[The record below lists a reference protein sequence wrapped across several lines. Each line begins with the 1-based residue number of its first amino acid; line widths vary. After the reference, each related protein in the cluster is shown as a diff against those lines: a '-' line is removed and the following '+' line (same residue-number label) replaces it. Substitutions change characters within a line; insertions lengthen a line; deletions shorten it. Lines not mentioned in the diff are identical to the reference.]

1 MEEITLRQR
10 FEAMNTGETIVVTA
24 TRPAIFVNAKRA
36 RIAVSTKA
44 VDGHIEVTKT
54 GDVSAPRVI
63 PKRAK
68 QKTLLEQLQGVTAS
82 QRLKLFEHFEL
93 CCGMNIGQCICPD
106 EVVEA
111 MPVKAVE
118 SPVIVPSGM
127 NDAMAR
133 FLAKVDS
140 RPIVEEVE
148 EVWELTSDRATLNED
163 GRWYR
168 YQYLVTNPKRR
179 RLVIVDEEDHNE
191 VVKIV
196 GQ

>member
-1 MEEITLRQR
+1 
-10 FEAMNTGETIVVTA
+10 MNTGETIVVTA

-44 VDGHIEVTKT
+44 IGEQIEVTKT
-54 GDVSAPRVI
+54 GDVSAPLVI

-68 QKTLLEQLQGVTAS
+68 QKTLLEQLQSVTAS

-106 EVVEA
+106 EVVETV
-111 MPVKAVE
+111 PVKAIE
-118 SPVIVPSGM
+118 SPVTVPSGM

-140 RPIVEEVE
+140 KPVTEQIED
-148 EVWELTSDRATLNED
+148 VWELTSDRATLNED

-168 YQYLVTNPKRR
+168 YQYLTTNPKRR
-179 RLVIVDEEDHNE
+179 RLVIVDDENHNV
-191 VVKIV
+191 VVKIS